1 MNSPHFESILDKDL
15 SFQYDKFVEEGIP
28 FNKWQEQIQFN
39 LKNQKKRK
47 WYFSNFLSFSSKPF
61 LLKLKPILLYDNK
74 IKYSIKL

>member
-47 WYFSNFLSFSSKPF
+47 
-61 LLKLKPILLYDNK
+61 
-74 IKYSIKL
+74 